1 MLWPVFDAK
10 SDSLDVDIIFNGPYT
25 IKTQFM
31 KRTHTVKKHRQSC
44 TGTDE
49 QLVTNEQLFKNIFHW
64 FYILKEQRD

>member
-1 MLWPVFDAK
+1 MHYKNTVYETY
-10 SDSLDVDIIFNGPYT
+10 PY
-25 IKTQFM
+25 
-31 KRTHTVKKHRQSC
+31 RKKHRQSC